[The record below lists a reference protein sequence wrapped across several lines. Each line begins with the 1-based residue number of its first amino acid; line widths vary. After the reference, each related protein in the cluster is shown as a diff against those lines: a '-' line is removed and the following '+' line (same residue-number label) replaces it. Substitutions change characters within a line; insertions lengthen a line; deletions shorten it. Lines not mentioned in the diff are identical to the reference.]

1 MAEYLSDLNYKGNVY
16 RYIDLKKASA
26 LLGGDI
32 KHLPYSIRILFESV
46 LRKEDGIDVTK
57 DNIYSLMHYQAKSPS
72 GEVPFKPSRV
82 ILQDFTGVPVVVD
95 LASMRDAIVGQ
106 GGQADQINPEIPV
119 DLVID
124 HSVQV
129 DFYGCDTA
137 LEANMNQEFVRNN
150 ERYEF
155 LKWAEK
161 SFDNYRAV
169 PPATGIIHQVNIEFL
184 SDVIIEKDGQLYP
197 DSMFGTDS
205 HTTMINGIG
214 VLGWGVGGIEAEAAM
229 LGEASYFP
237 VPEVIGVRLLGKL
250 PKIATATDLALKV
263 TQILRQENVVGKFV
277 EFFGPGL
284 SNLSLADRATVANMA
299 PEYGATCGYFPID
312 EETLNYMRL
321 TNRTEDHIKLTRLY
335 AQKNHLFY
343 DEKVE
348 PNYTKVVEIDLSSI
362 VPSISGPKRPQDLI
376 ELTTAKEEFQASLVR
391 EAGVRGFGLDES
403 ELEKSAVVQFSDH
416 EETIKTGH
424 VAIAA
429 ITSCTNTSNP
439 YVLMAAGL
447 LAKKAVGKGLR
458 VSKTVKTSLAP
469 GSKVV
474 TGYLKKSGLQT
485 YLDQLG
491 FNVVGYG
498 CTTCIGNSGNLRP
511 EVAQAITDTDL
522 LASAVLSGN
531 RNFEGRIN
539 PLVKANFLA
548 SPPLVVAYALA
559 GTTNIDLTSEPLG
572 YDQKGQPVYLMDLM
586 PEHDL
591 VTDYV
596 QKYVT
601 RQLFEK
607 EYAHVFDDNEK
618 WNQIPTAF
626 SQNYQW
632 NQASTYIQ
640 NPPYFDGLADDLA
653 IQPLKNLA
661 VLAKFGDTVT
671 TDHISPAGNIARNS
685 PAASYLLE
693 HGVDYQ
699 EFNSYGSRRGNHEV
713 MMRGTFANIRIKNEL
728 ADGKIG
734 GYTDYKGELLSIY
747 EAAMRYKEEQID
759 TIVLAGKDYGMG
771 SSRDWAAKGANLL
784 GVKVVLAE
792 SFERIHRSNLVM
804 MGILPL
810 QYLEG
815 ENAASLG
822 LTGKETF
829 DINLPKNPQ
838 VGQLVDVVARKGA
851 EEIAFQARLRFDAEA
866 DIRYYENGGI
876 LPMVVRK
883 KLEEV

>member
-32 KHLPYSIRILFESV
+32 KKIPYSIRILFESV

-137 LEANMNQEFVRNN
+137 LEANMNQEFIRNN

-321 TNRTEDHIKLTRLY
+321 TNRSEDHIELTRLY
-335 AQKNHLFY
+335 AQKNFLFY

-376 ELTTAKEEFQASLVR
+376 ELTAAKEEFQASLVR

-416 EETIKTGH
+416 EEIIKTGH

-447 LAKKAVGKGLR
+447 LAKKAVEKGLR

-474 TGYLKKSGLQT
+474 TGYLKKSGLQS

-559 GTTNIDLTSEPLG
+559 GNTNIDLTSEPLG
-572 YDQKGQPVYLMDLM
+572 YDQEGQPVYLMDLM

-591 VTDYV
+591 VADYV

-618 WNQIPTAF
+618 WNQIPTTS

-685 PAASYLLE
+685 PAASYLME

-815 ENAASLG
+815 EDADSLG

-829 DINLPKNPQ
+829 DINLPQNPQ